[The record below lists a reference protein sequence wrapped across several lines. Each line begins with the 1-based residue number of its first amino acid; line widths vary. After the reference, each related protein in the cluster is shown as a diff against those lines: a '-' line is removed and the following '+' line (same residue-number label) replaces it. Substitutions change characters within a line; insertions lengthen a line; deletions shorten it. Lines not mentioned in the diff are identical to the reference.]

1 MGKVTV
7 DVARPGGGSV
17 GTFAWAPTLQMFE
30 KGGNTTSAGIPNT
43 NCARSIAVAHNRMAI
58 KGMAVHMTEVGQVG
72 TNPYIVTDGWSQ
84 DVSACIYTFCK
95 VNEYGEPSDD
105 AGVALPAVHCE
116 PISGSIS
123 AVSSSTSRNPSG
135 AFCRC
140 IELEEGVPVG
150 CREAIAVTITPT
162 NNNFHSSTSGTVSN
176 PPGYSPTARSISV
189 TLYLETD
196 DQDGII
202 FPGS

>member
-1 MGKVTV
+1 
-7 DVARPGGGSV
+7 
-17 GTFAWAPTLQMFE
+17 MFE
-30 KGGNTTSAGIPNT
+30 KGGNTTAAGIPNT

-72 TNPYIVTDGWSQ
+72 LNPYIVTDGWSQ

-95 VNEYGEPSDD
+95 VNEHGEPSDD
-105 AGVALPAVHCE
+105 AGGALPWVHCE
-116 PISGSIS
+116 TIRGSRS
-123 AVSSSTSRNPSG
+123 ASSSQQLPAPRNPSG

-162 NNNFHSSTSGTVSN
+162 NNNFVTPTSGTVSN
-176 PPGYSPTARSISV
+176 VQGYSPTARSISV

-202 FPGS
+202 FSGS